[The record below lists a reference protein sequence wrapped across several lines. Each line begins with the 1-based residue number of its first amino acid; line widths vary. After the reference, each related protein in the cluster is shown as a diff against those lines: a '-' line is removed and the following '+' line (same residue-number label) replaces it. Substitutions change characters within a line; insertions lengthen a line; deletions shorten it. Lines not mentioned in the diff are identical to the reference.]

1 MTGVQTCALPIFVVA
16 GIAVK
21 TDTEGRYCL
30 NDFHKAAGGEA
41 KHKPG
46 NWLQGQQTQELV
58 EEIGTAGIPAL
69 VTQRG
74 GSTPGTYVCK
84 ELVYAYA
91 MWVSPKFH
99 LHVIR
104 TYDLVVQ
111 EQAIRARAELELATA
126 KLGHLQDQVGYMTLQ
141 QFRAMSGVHWP
152 RKMNNSLGI
161 LLRSKCDKDGLE
173 VRTFN
178 QNGWTTNSYPVHLME
193 QLADDYGLEYTRN
206 PSTGRSYYE

>member
-1 MTGVQTCALPIFVVA
+1 MTGLVVA

-21 TDTEGRYCL
+21 IDADGRYCL
-30 NDFHKAAGGEA
+30 NDFHKAAGGEN
-41 KHKPG
+41 KHRPSL
-46 NWLQGQQTQELV
+46 WLANQQAAELVQELSSNSCFAPV
-58 EEIGTAGIPAL
+58 AAI
-69 VTQRG
+69 RG

-104 TYDLVVQ
+104 TYDQVVQ
-111 EQAIRARAELELATA
+111 EQATKARAELELATA
-126 KLGHLQDQVGYMTLQ
+126 KLGHLQEQVGYMTLQ

-152 RKMNNSLGI
+152 RKMNSSLGI
-161 LLRSKCDKDGLE
+161 LLRSKCEKEGLE
-173 VRTFN
+173 VRSFN
-178 QNGWTTNSYPVHLME
+178 QNGWATNSYPVHLME

>member
-1 MTGVQTCALPIFVVA
+1 MSALVVA

-21 TDTEGRYCL
+21 TDAEGRYCL
-30 NDFHKAAGGEA
+30 NDFHKAAGGEN
-41 KHKPG
+41 KHAPFRFSR
-46 NWLQGQQTQELV
+46 TDTFE
-58 EEIGTAGIPAL
+58 AL
-69 VTQRG
+69 VKELTPETVIAPASTIKG

-111 EQAIRARAELELATA
+111 EQATKARAELELATA

-161 LLRSKCDKDGLE
+161 LLRSKCDKEGLE

>member
-1 MTGVQTCALPIFVVA
+1 MSALVVA

-21 TDTEGRYCL
+21 TDAEGRYCL

-41 KHKPG
+41 KHTPG
-46 NWLQGQQTQELV
+46 RFTITEGCTALV
-58 EEIGTAGIPAL
+58 EQLILESGLAPLAS
-69 VTQRG
+69 QRG

-104 TYDLVVQ
+104 TYDQVAQ
-111 EQAIRARAELELATA
+111 ELAIRARAELELATA

-161 LLRSKCDKDGLE
+161 LLRSKCDKEGLE

-178 QNGWTTNSYPVHLME
+178 QNGWATNSYPVHLME